1 MKSSGCLDSSFGTPL
16 TFPKEAF
23 VEEVEMI
30 RSDQLEND
38 LVVEGQFATEKMM
51 QEWGW
56 TQLLDSLERHSTYLN
71 MPCQACWQFQHYIT
85 SYMSINKNLNIE
97 DFDSPVHHFF
107 GVLLCTIPQDPH
119 RCCQSW
125 RTSESQNDDEA
136 RQSQTMF
143 RLHDPFSFPGQT
155 STRKWPCTGQN
166 FASKQQRSILAYPHV
181 FGNLPVL
188 DIPQY
193 LTSHS
198 GLL

>member
-56 TQLLDSLERHSTYLN
+56 TISINRH
-71 MPCQACWQFQHYIT
+71 CEHYIT

-97 DFDSPVHHFF
+97 DFDSPIHHFL

-119 RCCQSW
+119 RCCQS
-125 RTSESQNDDEA
+125 
-136 RQSQTMF
+136 
-143 RLHDPFSFPGQT
+143 
-155 STRKWPCTGQN
+155 
-166 FASKQQRSILAYPHV
+166 
-181 FGNLPVL
+181 
-188 DIPQY
+188 
-193 LTSHS
+193 
-198 GLL
+198 